1 MTNKKIIR
9 PCEKVPLNL
18 NDAERA
24 LVLEV
29 VNLMDDEY
37 LDAVRRTPPGQ
48 PILLDH
54 RALDDFGGHIAA
66 EANHTTDKKLQRKLD
81 VIF

>member
-1 MTNKKIIR
+1 VTNKKIIR
-9 PCEKVPLNL
+9 PGEKVPLNL

-29 VNLMDDEY
+29 VNLVDDEY

-48 PILLDH
+48 QPCPFLGSDDRCAIY
-54 RALDDFGGHIAA
+54 RAAQSVPGIPSDGQGRFY
-66 EANHTTDKKLQRKLD
+66 
-81 VIF
+81 

>member
-1 MTNKKIIR
+1 MTNKNIIR
-9 PCEKVPLNL
+9 PGEKVPLNL

-29 VNLMDDEY
+29 VNLVDDEY

-48 PILLDH
+48 AVMVTLDE
-54 RALDDFGGHIAA
+54 LDDFGGYIAA